1 MQSAT
6 HLPGDP
12 DAPARRPVLEEALP
26 MRTRLV
32 LFLMALATIGG
43 CHKAAPPI
51 RFAPSDTDIA
61 RLRSEYALTPAER
74 AALTPET
81 LKLFTQDE
89 LDQIYKRLSAGPM
102 PDGPFRGD
110 LFFPRG
116 ARKDAS
122 VGELSAVGSE
132 IVTKIAAMPA
142 EQLGR
147 AFWRGKVFFRSQG
160 ILRNRIEDLAFL
172 KPIIPDPETIPK
184 LTFDGQ
190 TTWLLFPAKLSCG
203 NSLLDQANRSIVI
216 DYARGSEVDGYRE
229 IPDKLAGPEGLD
241 IRDEVRQVR
250 PGLYLGRAYFRN
262 QFRLNFSLLDPAT
275 AADTDAPAAQGD
287 CSASQP

>member
-1 MQSAT
+1 
-6 HLPGDP
+6 
-12 DAPARRPVLEEALP
+12 
-26 MRTRLV
+26 MRTRFAL
-32 LFLMALATIGG
+32 LLMILATIGG

-61 RLRSEYALTPAER
+61 RLRSEFALTPAER

-81 LKLFTQDE
+81 IKLFTQDQ
-89 LDQIYKRLSAGPM
+89 LDQIYKRLSTGPI

-116 ARKDAS
+116 GNKDAK
-122 VGELSAVGSE
+122 VGELSAAGSD
-132 IVTKIAAMPA
+132 IVTKVAAMPA

-172 KPIIPDPETIPK
+172 KAIIPDPATIPK

-203 NSLLDQANRSIVI
+203 DSLLDPANRSIVI
-216 DYARGSEVDGYRE
+216 DYTKGSEVEGYRE

-250 PGLYLGRAYFRN
+250 PGLYLGRAYFQN
-262 QFRLNFSLLDPAT
+262 QFRLNFTLFDPA
-275 AADTDAPAAQGD
+275 AAANANAPAAEGD
-287 CSASQP
+287 CTTSQP